1 MELGIEIP
9 TAEFATT
16 ANVVRVAEAAEQIGL
31 GSLWS
36 YERLFRPLIPVKQ
49 GGQMSLIAEGYAS
62 LYDPLVVLAFVA
74 AKTSR
79 IKLGTSIIDALFHPP
94 AVLARQFMT
103 IDQLS
108 GGRAIAGLG
117 QGWMEEEFK
126 HAGVPMKR
134 RGAGFGEYIEALRAC
149 WGPDPVEF
157 HGRFYEI
164 PPSQINPKPV
174 QAGGPPIIVAA
185 NSPDSLKRS
194 AQQADGINPFYR
206 SRETF
211 QQMVDGYR
219 QMVSAAGRDPKKQM
233 IIVRANV
240 KLTDEPVEPRMSPL
254 AGSVEQVLAE
264 LRWLCTLDVHTVFFA
279 MSSSRV
285 PPEKALEYLEQ
296 LQQGLSA
303 G

>member
-16 ANVVRVAEAAEQIGL
+16 ANVIRVAEAAEQIGL

-211 QQMVDGYR
+211 QQMVNGYR
-219 QMVSAAGRDPKKQM
+219 QMVSAAGRDPAKQM

-240 KLTDEPVEPRMSPL
+240 KMTDEPVEPRMSPL
-254 AGSVEQVLAE
+254 AGSVEQVLTE
-264 LRWLCTLDVHTVFFA
+264 LRWLRTQAVHTVFFA

-285 PPEKALEYLEQ
+285 PPEKALGYLEK